1 MTEQLIKLITEN
13 KSLSEICEITKQSR
27 KQLFIKLSML
37 RQCGYLIDKQYNYN
51 GEINYSLS
59 NPFKQNDDKLFIKA
73 DDDIKSIRMI
83 LTSDSHYGNIKE
95 SLECTD
101 KMFDYCVK
109 ENINLIF
116 HLGDFFEGV
125 LPSRH
130 KMQKYNSTQEQIQE
144 TLSNYPLVPN
154 ILTITCL
161 GNHDA
166 SFWLDAGIDIK
177 TILENRR
184 HDIVPVAYGKGNV
197 NIKGYDIIMEHEIE
211 RIGKTDF
218 TNDKGIILI
227 GHSHKFNLTTQSN
240 GCKINVHIPSSSN
253 INQYN
258 NNPYMN
264 IAIPSIIDAEFIL
277 HKTQPVINQGI
288 FKQYILL
295 NNQLVLV
302 GEQSLYLHMKPENI
316 EIDDLTI
323 NRPRFYTCFDIIEK
337 KKEEKIV
344 EEQQSGEEHE
354 ENIDKP
360 KTMVLTKCINKYQG
374 MNQIEKFNMRY
385 GQ

>member
-161 GNHDA
+161 ENHDA

-258 NNPYMN
+258 NM
-264 IAIPSIIDAEFIL
+264 
-277 HKTQPVINQGI
+277 
-288 FKQYILL
+288 
-295 NNQLVLV
+295 
-302 GEQSLYLHMKPENI
+302 YLRLF
-316 EIDDLTI
+316 LT
-323 NRPRFYTCFDIIEK
+323 F
-337 KKEEKIV
+337 
-344 EEQQSGEEHE
+344 
-354 ENIDKP
+354 
-360 KTMVLTKCINKYQG
+360 
-374 MNQIEKFNMRY
+374 
-385 GQ
+385 